1 MKKRVSSPPYSN
13 QLYCPSYACTLQRHT
28 FLHSFVWLFTQS
40 FICLFFIAQ
49 SFVLSQIVI
58 HSLIHPSTHPSI
70 HPSIC
75 PPIRPSMHA
84 PIHPSI
90 HTYTHPFIT
99 HSLVHSTPDSRGRH
113 VLKESMH
120 DWMNGCGC
128 GCMNGWNQIHSITA
142 ECFSTDL
149 HSARCSGQL
158 GKRFAKVWSEVAFPC
173 GCS

>member
-70 HPSIC
+70 HPSIH
-75 PPIRPSMHA
+75 PSVHPSVHPCMH
-84 PIHPSI
+84 PSTHPSI
-90 HTYTHPFIT
+90 HTHI
-99 HSLVHSTPDSRGRH
+99 HSLLIHWFIQHLILEED
-113 VLKESMH
+113 MC
-120 DWMNGCGC
+120 WMNQ
-128 GCMNGWNQIHSITA
+128 CMIGWMDVDVDVWMDGIRYTA
-142 ECFSTDL
+142 S
-149 HSARCSGQL
+149 QL
-158 GKRFAKVWSEVAFPC
+158 NAFPQIC
-173 GCS
+173 TVPVVQGS